1 MNNNIKKKILLIVT
15 GGIASYKTLDLI
27 RRLQEKKVECECILT
42 ENAKKFVKPL
52 AFESLLGKKIYTN
65 LFTLDDEKKML
76 HINLSSDCDAVAVV
90 PCTANFL
97 AKIANGNADDL
108 ATNVLMAYPGKKI
121 IAPAMNTNMWK
132 NLAVKKNIRILNEM
146 KIQIL
151 QPDYG
156 KLACGTVGKGKLMDV
171 DKIANNLFGFL
182 FLERKLFNK
191 KVVVTTGPSIEK
203 IDPVRFISNH
213 SSGLQGIEI
222 AKYLH
227 LLGANVTLICG
238 PTKLELP
245 SDFSVKRVQS
255 AENFLQAS
263 LDSLPCDIFI
273 SVAAITDWKPKRI
286 YNNKIKKR
294 KESFELPLV
303 ETPDI
308 LQTISKH
315 SHRPELVIGFSAE
328 TENLTKNS
336 RAKFLKK
343 GCDMLVANVVGNGK
357 GFGNQKNKVFF
368 IDKKLNQ
375 KWPSLDKKDI
385 AKKLSKKIVSFF
397 KMNKL

>member
-1 MNNNIKKKILLIVT
+1 MNNDNNKKILLIVT

-27 RRLQEKKVECECILT
+27 RRLQEKKIECECILT

-65 LFTLDDEKKML
+65 LFSLDDEKKML
-76 HINLSSDCDAVAVV
+76 HINLSSDCDAIAVV

-108 ATNVLMAYPGKKI
+108 ATNVLMAYPGKKF

-132 NLAVKKNIRILNEM
+132 NLAVKKNVRILNEM
-146 KIQIL
+146 RIQVL
-151 QPDYG
+151 QPDSG
-156 KLACGTVGKGKLMDV
+156 KLACGTIGKGKLMDV
-171 DKIANNLFGFL
+171 DKIAHTLFGFL
-182 FLERKLFNK
+182 STEKKLLNK
-191 KVVVTTGPSIEK
+191 KVVVTTGPSVEK
-203 IDPVRFISNH
+203 IDPIRFISNH

-222 AKYLH
+222 AKYLN
-227 LLGANVTLICG
+227 LLGADVTLISG
-238 PTKLELP
+238 PTRFELP
-245 SDFSVKRVQS
+245 LNLSVKRVQS
-255 AENFLQAS
+255 ARDFLKAS

-273 SVAAITDWKPKRI
+273 SVAAITDWECKKTS
-286 YNNKIKKR
+286 NNKIKK
-294 KESFELPLV
+294 KEGFQLQLIQ
-303 ETPDI
+303 TPDI

-315 SHRPELVIGFSAE
+315 THRPELVIGFSAE

-336 RAKFLKK
+336 KEKFLRK
-343 GCDMLVANVVGNGK
+343 GCDMLIANVVGDGK
-357 GFGNQKNKVFF
+357 GFGEGKNKVYF
-368 IDKKLNQ
+368 IDKKMNQEWPCLN
-375 KWPSLDKKDI
+375 KRDI